1 MGNRLPE
8 HDRAV
13 CRQRPSDVASVLL
26 VALILGAAAPT
37 PPRVPPP
44 HATPAP
50 PRPPALSVR
59 GLSVAEGKPG
69 TTTPA
74 TFVVAL
80 SAPSKGVVTVQ
91 YATRDGTALAASG
104 DYQPTAG
111 TLRFEPGFTS
121 LSVDVPVHGDDR
133 EEADEQFTLELS
145 HAVGARIVVPVAAA
159 EIVDDDGAAGPG
171 VGPEIGV
178 EDEQVGEGDSGRHPI
193 RFTVTLSDVAPK
205 PVKVRYATADGSA
218 VAGEDYVAT
227 SGELTFPPG
236 ATSRAVSVAVIGDAV
251 REGDEDFQLVLSDP
265 VGAVLGR
272 VVAGGLILD
281 DDGPGAVSLESVG
294 ALERRGKPGE
304 MMVLL
309 VRVRAAAGG
318 PVTGSVIQW
327 GLDGDGE
334 LLDGTATPT
343 DAGGVARQ
351 RLRLANAAGRSIV
364 RAEAPGAQ
372 QAVTFQIAVSPV
384 PD

>member
-1 MGNRLPE
+1 MGHVHADHPAR
-8 HDRAV
+8 
-13 CRQRPSDVASVLL
+13 RQRPSDVLAAFAVACLL
-26 VALILGAAAPT
+26 MAAAPT

-44 HATPAP
+44 RATPAP
-50 PRPPALSVR
+50 PRPQTLSVR
-59 GLSVAEGKPG
+59 GPSIAEGKPG

-80 SAPSKGVVTVQ
+80 SAPSKRVVTVQ
-91 YATRDGTALAASG
+91 YATHDGTALAASG

-121 LSVDVPVHGDDR
+121 LTVDVPVYGDDR
-133 EEADEQFTLELS
+133 EEADEQFTLVLS
-145 HAVGARIVVPVAAA
+145 RAVGATIAVGVAAA
-159 EIVDDDGAAGPG
+159 EIVDDDGGAGPG
-171 VGPEIGV
+171 AGPELNV
-178 EDEQVGEGDSGRHPI
+178 EDEQESEGDSGRHPM
-193 RFTVTLSDVAPK
+193 RFTVTLSDAAPK
-205 PVKVRYATADGSA
+205 PVRVRYATADGSA

-236 ATSRAVSVAVIGDAV
+236 ATSRAVSVAVIGDGV

-272 VVAGGLILD
+272 GVAGGLILD

-309 VRVRAAAGG
+309 VRVRSAGGG
-318 PVTGSVIQW
+318 PVTGSLIQW

-334 LLDGTATPT
+334 LLDGTATAT
-343 DAGGVARQ
+343 DAGGIARQ

-372 QAVTFQIAVSPV
+372 QALTFQIAVSRV